1 MDAFLFKHHGRWM
14 STRAPPGSAARGLY
28 PVVSV
33 VEKFPVLAP
42 TCTGKQKVCFLD
54 CPSRQ
59 MFAQRVGECS
69 AKQLD
74 CSECRSAGLQD
85 LGFVQ
90 KCAGGNWQCCLW
102 NTLQLLQV
110 KGHLKMLSY
119 WSSTFIQ
126 AFSLKV
132 SNSIFMASFILRAGF
147 DVPVPSCSSLP
158 VFKRFNQNAADRMN
172 SLGFFLEEMCAV
184 EYWTVRPCFSYWL
197 ITAAIRLCAFWISP
211 LAPV

>member
-1 MDAFLFKHHGRWM
+1 MCIISSYYLSLKTLLLPYKHVVVTADVKPPARLMLAKCLMWPQYYQGTFFWDWITTRPLIFTVNLSHRFLFKHHGRWM
-14 STRAPPGSAARGLY
+14 SSRAPPGSAARGLY

-69 AKQLD
+69 AKQLG

-90 KCAGGNWQCCLW
+90 KCAGGN
-102 NTLQLLQV
+102 
-110 KGHLKMLSY
+110 
-119 WSSTFIQ
+119 
-126 AFSLKV
+126 
-132 SNSIFMASFILRAGF
+132 
-147 DVPVPSCSSLP
+147 
-158 VFKRFNQNAADRMN
+158 
-172 SLGFFLEEMCAV
+172 
-184 EYWTVRPCFSYWL
+184 
-197 ITAAIRLCAFWISP
+197 
-211 LAPV
+211 